1 MRVSPGSRLGPYEV
15 LSPLGA
21 GGMGEV
27 WRAKDP
33 RLGREVAIK
42 VLPETFSADAERL
55 ARFRREAQVL
65 ASLNHPHV
73 GAIYGLEEA
82 GGVEAL
88 VLELVEG
95 ETLADRIAFGP
106 LPAEEAL
113 AIARQIAEALEA
125 AHERGIVHRDLK
137 PSNVKI
143 TPDGQVKVLDFGLAK
158 ALTGDRSSPDVSTS
172 PTMTAVSTQAGI
184 VIGTAAY
191 MSPEQA
197 RGRSVDKRADI
208 WALGAILWEM
218 LTGRRLFE
226 GDTVSDVLAAVLRQ
240 EIDFGALPAGTPDGV
255 VRVLQRCL
263 ERDPKNRLHDAGDVR
278 LEIEE
283 AGRAPS
289 GRIAK
294 PTVERSG
301 WGPAR
306 WVLAVLMGA
315 VLASLAVFA
324 ILRRPSKPAA
334 DDRLVRLAV
343 VLPENLA
350 LDATAGDQMQILAVS
365 PDGRRIVF
373 RGKAGTERRLFVR
386 DLSREEPDPISG
398 TDGGAE
404 PFFSPDGEWLGFVA
418 GDKLKKT
425 AIRGGTPVTLA
436 TAGRNRG
443 AAWTSDGSIVF
454 APTINAPLFQV
465 AAAGGEARPVTTL
478 DRAARERSH
487 RWPEA
492 VPGSEWVLFTVGTED
507 KPGDYED
514 SRIDAVSLKTG
525 KRHVVYRG
533 ASLARYDPSGH
544 LLLARR
550 GDILAAPFDAATAQV
565 PGAAVPALQGVSG
578 DPRSG
583 VSYFAVAGN
592 GSLVY
597 ATGLSVEGANDIVW
611 IDRKGALQPT
621 GIPPGSYTSLALSP
635 NGESLAYG
643 VGPGGG
649 ARSDV
654 WIADLV
660 HSSRFQ
666 LTFTGEAVA
675 PCWTPDGKSVVFST
689 PAGDAVLR
697 QRADGT
703 APAEV
708 LWRSPYRVQ
717 ITSDSFLPDGSAFIV
732 TVYGLPSRS
741 DILVVPLSGERV
753 ARPLVAT
760 PGAEYQGMISPDGRW
775 IAYTGEYDGS
785 GQIYVQPYPSL
796 AGRWQISRQGGFG
809 ARWSRDGSELFFS
822 WNDEIV
828 AVPIQR
834 SPTFA
839 PGEPHSL
846 FKIERPAAIERND
859 FFVAAPDGKRFVALV
874 RERNTAI
881 QAPRLNVAIN
891 FGQGLARGEK

>member
-1 MRVSPGSRLGPYEV
+1 MY
-15 LSPLGA
+15 
-21 GGMGEV
+21 
-27 WRAKDP
+27 RARDAK
-33 RLGREVAIK
+33 LNREVAIK
-42 VLPETFSADAERL
+42 VLPATFSADAERL

-73 GAIYGLEEA
+73 GAIYGVEEA
-82 GGVEAL
+82 EGIEAL

-95 ETLADRIAFGP
+95 ETLGDRIAVGP
-106 LPAEEAL
+106 LPVEEAL

-143 TPDGQVKVLDFGLAK
+143 TPDGQVKILDFGLAK
-158 ALTGDRSSPDVSTS
+158 AMSGDRSSPDVSTS
-172 PTMTAVSTQAGI
+172 PTMTAASTQAGI

-226 GDTVSDVLAAVLRQ
+226 GETVSDVLAAVLRQ
-240 EIDFGALPAGTPDGV
+240 EIDFEALPAGTPAGV
-255 VRVLQRCL
+255 MRLLRRCL

-283 AGRAPS
+283 AGRSPTAMGAKATF
-289 GRIAK
+289 GRSIWHRMGWVLWLLAGAAIA
-294 PTVERSG
+294 
-301 WGPAR
+301 WLAA
-306 WVLAVLMGA
+306 LAVL
-315 VLASLAVFA
+315 
-324 ILRRPSKPAA
+324 RRPKPASE
-334 DDRLVRLAV
+334 DRPVRLSI

-350 LDATAGDQMQILAVS
+350 LDATAGDQMQILAIS

-373 RGKAGTERRLFVR
+373 RGKGGAERRLFVR
-386 DLSREEPDPISG
+386 DLSREEPDPVSG
-398 TDGGAE
+398 TEGGTE
-404 PFFSPDGEWLGFVA
+404 PFFSPDGDWLGFIA
-418 GDKLKKT
+418 ADKLKKT

-436 TAGRNRG
+436 VAGRTRG
-443 AAWTSDGSIVF
+443 AVWTSDGSIVF
-454 APTINAPLFQV
+454 APTINAPLFRMP
-465 AAAGGEARPVTTL
+465 AAGGEARPLTAL

-492 VPGSEWVLFTVGTED
+492 VPGSDWVLFTVGTED

-514 SRIDAVSLKTG
+514 SHIDAVSLATG

-533 ASLARYDPSGH
+533 ASFARYASSGY
-544 LLLARR
+544 LLLARH
-550 GDILAAPFDAATAQV
+550 GDILAAPFDPRTAQV
-565 PGAAVPALQGVSG
+565 RGGAVPVLQGVSG
-578 DPRSG
+578 DSRSG

-592 GSLVY
+592 GSLVF
-597 ATGLSVEGANDIVW
+597 ATGLSFAGANDIVW
-611 IDRKGALQPT
+611 IDRKGGLQPT
-621 GIPPGSYTSLALSP
+621 GIPPGPYTSVALSP

-666 LTFTGEAVA
+666 LTFTGQAVA

-689 PAGDAVLR
+689 PAGDAVFR

-703 APAEV
+703 GSAEV
-708 LWRSPYRVQ
+708 LWTSPYRVQ
-717 ITSDSFLPDGSAFIV
+717 ITSDSFLPDGSALLV
-732 TVYGLPSRS
+732 TIYGLPSRS
-741 DILVVPLSGERV
+741 DILFVPLSGDRV

-809 ARWSRDGSELFFS
+809 PRWSRDGSELFFS

-859 FFVAAPDGKRFVALV
+859 FFVVAPDGKRFVALV
-874 RERNTAI
+874 REKDTAV
-881 QAPRLNVAIN
+881 QAPRLNVALH
-891 FGQGLARGEK
+891 FDRQLEVPK